1 MSLMDDGSIDEE
13 RLFALFD
20 RRHPDG
26 RHLYSAEEIKDII
39 PLALLAL
46 DKGPGT
52 GETPP
57 ELIAV
62 MNEFAVKA
70 RIEPAMSPEEVQAC
84 FHRYY
89 ADHPANPRLLKELRG
104 LLRGQVKA
112 PKVDFKAK
120 NVGRAFTQF
129 QDAVHVSST
138 PIRQKSLWDET
149 PEPEPEKKP

>member
-1 MSLMDDGSIDEE
+1 M
-13 RLFALFD
+13 
-20 RRHPDG
+20 
-26 RHLYSAEEIKDII
+26 
-39 PLALLAL
+39 LLAL
-46 DKGPGT
+46 REPPGPG
-52 GETPP
+52 TPP

-70 RIEPAMSPEEVQAC
+70 GVDSSMNSEEVQAC

-89 ADHPANPRLLKELRG
+89 AEHPPNPRLLKELRG

-120 NVGRAFTQF
+120 NIARAFAQF

-138 PIRQKSLWDET
+138 PIRQKQLWDET
-149 PEPEPEKKP
+149 PEPDPSDPHKP